1 MVAFGDLPDYVR
13 SWSFERRP
21 RATTFGATIRMKL
34 REYFAFFAINSIRA
48 STQENGRIGPAA
60 PADEALHLSNEG
72 SKFASLAIYFTAY
85 K

>member
-1 MVAFGDLPDYVR
+1 MRDYI
-13 SWSFERRP
+13 SSLDFSIFEAIP
-21 RATTFGATIRMKL
+21 PL
-34 REYFAFFAINSIRA
+34 RIID
-48 STQENGRIGPAA
+48 GPAA